1 VKHFFEHF
9 WQDFLFGFR
18 LMLKQPVFTAT
29 AVFAL
34 TIGIGFVTTQF
45 TVLNG
50 FLLRPLP
57 FEEAER
63 LLDVSPAA
71 PGESSDKEKTPQFNL
86 SVFNQFRGNQTSFEN
101 FAGFSLGTINVSNGK
116 SPRRYDGS
124 FVTHDFDDVLR
135 VKPVLGRA
143 FVPDDEARDAEPRL
157 LISHRVWQRDFA
169 GDRGVIGREVLIN
182 SEPGRIVG
190 VMPPKFH
197 FPEKEDAWLVAP
209 ESPPE
214 NAEMPDRWVK
224 AVGRLR
230 DGVSLDEA
238 QVDGD
243 AIMARIAGTL
253 PDHLKKFSQIH
264 LQTIQKSVIPSE
276 TVNVLW
282 VMLIA
287 VFLVLFI
294 ACANVANL
302 LLARSAVR
310 GRELAIRSALGASRR
325 RIIMQML
332 CESLVLCLLGAA
344 GGVIYA
350 MWATEWLLALVR
362 DSELP
367 YWIDFSLDARIM
379 AFVCAVTVI
388 SAIVSGIIPAVKASR
403 HNMNDMLKDGGRT
416 ISGLHIGFFTKSLIV
431 VQISLSFALLVL
443 AGLMVRSVNVQDRMD
458 LPFDPKDV
466 LGARFGLFEGEYPQ
480 DADLSHFAHELTG
493 RLAEQKSIE
502 AASVTT
508 RIEFFGSYQGM
519 FRTDAMS
526 DEMDDVFAYYEAVL
540 PGYFSAVGT
549 RVLSGRDFSA
559 ADTAE
564 SEPVVIVNESFARS
578 HWPDGTALGRQVGI
592 KKDEE
597 SGIAWARVVGV
608 APNLQ
613 MLDRS
618 GGLAESD
625 GLYLPFTQAPTRFMT
640 VVLRGREGILPQSL
654 IPALRRTVRSLDP
667 NLPLYWVRSYQESI
681 DHMLTPTRVVTTMFV
696 TFGIAALFLAG
707 MGIFAVVTFSV
718 NQRKSEI
725 GIRMALGARVS
736 DIKGLVVRQGFLQLL
751 AGLVI
756 GVVLSVLLS
765 SLLRSVLLGVQAN
778 DLAIYLLSI
787 AVLTV
792 VSTAACVLPARKAA
806 RIDPMVVLREE

>member
-1 VKHFFEHF
+1 MIRFFEYI

-18 LMLKQPVFTAT
+18 MMGKQPVFTAT

-57 FEEAER
+57 FEGADR
-63 LLDVSPAA
+63 ILDVSPAE
-71 PGESSDKEKTPQFNL
+71 PGEPSGKEKNLQFNL
-86 SVFNQFRGNQTSFEN
+86 SVFNQFREQQTSFET
-101 FAGFSLGTINVSNGK
+101 FAGFTLGTINVSNGK
-116 SPRRYDGS
+116 TPRRYDGS

-135 VKPVLGRA
+135 VKPVLGRS
-143 FVPDDEARDAEPRL
+143 FVPEDEARNVEPRL
-157 LISHRVWQRDFA
+157 LISYRVWKRDFA
-169 GDRGVIGREVLIN
+169 EDRGVIGKEVLIN
-182 SEPGRIVG
+182 SKPGRIVG

-197 FPEKEDAWLVAP
+197 FPEKEDAWLITP
-209 ESPPE
+209 ESQPE
-214 NAEMPDRWVK
+214 DAEMPERWVK

-230 DGVSLDEA
+230 DGVSADEA
-238 QVDGD
+238 QINGD
-243 AIMARIAGTL
+243 AIMGRIAGTL
-253 PDHLKKFSQIH
+253 PDHLKKFSRIR
-264 LQTIQKSVIPSE
+264 LQTIQKSVIPGE

-287 VFLVLFI
+287 VFFVLFI

-332 CESLVLCLLGAA
+332 SESLVLCLLGAA

-350 MWATEWLLALVR
+350 MWAAEWMSALVR
-362 DSELP
+362 DADLP
-367 YWIDFSLDARIM
+367 YWIDFSLDVRIM
-379 AFVCAVTVI
+379 TFVCAVTVI
-388 SAIVSGIIPAVKASR
+388 SAIVSGIIPAIKASR
-403 HNMNDMLKDGGRT
+403 HNLNEMLKDGGRT
-416 ISGLHIGFFTKSLIV
+416 ISGLHIGLFTKSLIV

-443 AGLMVRSVNVQDRMD
+443 AGLMVRSVNVQDRMG

-480 DADLSHFAHELTG
+480 DADLGQFAQELTE
-493 RLAEQKSIE
+493 RLAAQKSIE

-508 RIEFFGSYQGM
+508 RIEFAGSYQGM

-526 DEMDDVFAYYEAVL
+526 DGTDDVSAYFEAVL
-540 PGYFSAVGT
+540 PGYFDAIGT
-549 RVLSGRDFSA
+549 RVLSGRDFSE

-564 SEPVVIVNESFARS
+564 SEKVVIVNESFARS
-578 HWPDGTALGRQVGI
+578 HWPEGPALGRQVGI
-592 KKDEE
+592 KGEMD
-597 SGIAWARVVGV
+597 SSFVWARVVGV

-613 MLDRS
+613 MLGLH

-625 GLYLPFTQAPTRFMT
+625 GLYLPFTQDPTRFMT
-640 VVLRGREGILPQSL
+640 VVLRGKEGIAPQSL
-654 IPALRRTVRSLDP
+654 IPVLQRTVRSLDP
-667 NLPLYWVRSYQESI
+667 NLPLYWVRSYQDSI
-681 DHMLTPTRVVTTMFV
+681 DQMLTASRVVTTMFV
-696 TFGIAALFLAG
+696 AFGIAALFLAG

-736 DIKGLVVRQGFLQLL
+736 DIKGLVVRQGFLQLM

-765 SLLRSVLLGVQAN
+765 SLLKSVLLGVRAN
-778 DLAIYLLSI
+778 DLEIYLLSI

-792 VSTAACVLPARKAA
+792 VSTVAGVMPARKAA
-806 RIDPMVVLREE
+806 RVDPMVALRNE